1 MIPSLKAMVVPL
13 FIFRRSRVHQILS
26 REFFLAEAPIIH
38 DYTFIIR
45 GDILTRAVY
54 GSDYR
59 HLMLIFLLVLTFT
72 CGHVVGLLILLPCF
86 FRIFG
91 RVFILMA
98 TGDGL
103 YFSA

>member
-1 MIPSLKAMVVPL
+1 VPL

-72 CGHVVGLLILLPCF
+72 CGRFAHIITML
-86 FRIFG
+86 
-91 RVFILMA
+91 
-98 TGDGL
+98 
-103 YFSA
+103 FSYIW